1 MIYEILKINLTI
13 NCLIPIHIRSR
24 FNTIPFTL
32 SELMVEITSSFNSIY
47 DLKKV
52 QHFMR
57 ENRDNLGVAAS
68 SFKQVL
74 ENIETN
80 LRWMEKNSL
89 HVTQWLINN
98 KF

>member
-1 MIYEILKINLTI
+1 
-13 NCLIPIHIRSR
+13 
-24 FNTIPFTL
+24 
-32 SELMVEITSSFNSIY
+32 MVDITSSFNSNS

-52 QHFMR
+52 QNFMS

-68 SFKQVL
+68 SFKQVI

-80 LRWMEKNSL
+80 MRWMEKNSL
-89 HVTQWLINN
+89 HVKQWLAKN

>member
-1 MIYEILKINLTI
+1 M
-13 NCLIPIHIRSR
+13 S
-24 FNTIPFTL
+24 
-32 SELMVEITSSFNSIY
+32 
-47 DLKKV
+47 
-52 QHFMR
+52 

-80 LRWMEKNSL
+80 LRWMEKNSR
-89 HVTQWLINN
+89 HVTQWLIDN

>member
-1 MIYEILKINLTI
+1 MN
-13 NCLIPIHIRSR
+13 HIIQFHVRFR

-32 SELMVEITSSFNSIY
+32 SELMIEITSSFNSIY

-74 ENIETN
+74 ENIET
-80 LRWMEKNSL
+80 K
-89 HVTQWLINN
+89 LI
-98 KF
+98 

>member
-1 MIYEILKINLTI
+1 
-13 NCLIPIHIRSR
+13 
-24 FNTIPFTL
+24 
-32 SELMVEITSSFNSIY
+32 MVEITSSFNSIY

-52 QHFMR
+52 QNFMS

-80 LRWMEKNSL
+80 LRWMEKNSR
-89 HVTQWLINN
+89 HVTQWLIDN